1 MSRACESFCSIHH
14 PTNIKNIIE
23 RLSRNKDIIIMKQ
36 DKRSGVFIINKRR
49 YHEKFL
55 ELLNTDEFTK
65 LNLDPTKKSQV

>member
-1 MSRACESFCSIHH
+1 
-14 PTNIKNIIE
+14 
-23 RLSRNKDIIIMKQ
+23 MKQ
-36 DKRSGVFIINKRR
+36 DKRSGVFIINKPR